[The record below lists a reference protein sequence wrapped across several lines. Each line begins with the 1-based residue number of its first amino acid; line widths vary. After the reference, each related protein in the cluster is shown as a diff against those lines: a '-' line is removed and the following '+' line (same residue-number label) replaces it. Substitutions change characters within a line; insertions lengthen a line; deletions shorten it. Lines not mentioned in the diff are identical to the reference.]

1 MRLTDTELRNWD
13 ARRLRIGRPKRKAL
27 LAQVANLVDNLRKAI
42 PASSPFVVVRFRRAG
57 SLRKATA
64 LHPRGDTGIDAD
76 IAVYLDTSAATDYDL
91 GMMHAQLRE
100 IVCGVYPTKSDEDFW
115 LQPHTLGMQ
124 FHASGLA
131 VDLVPLIAIEGES
144 DEAWMVTST
153 GQRAAKTDIP
163 GHLKVV
169 GELAEADAR
178 YRPLVRMCKTW
189 RNHAELKRELSSFVI
204 ELILAELQRLHGP
217 APGLEEGLQR
227 FFLHIA
233 QTELLEPVLSGHANV
248 VVPDDTVVILDPV
261 NPANNVAA
269 RMTAAER
276 RTIVAGAT
284 EAWETLMTAHH
295 NAYKGETHSL
305 WREVFGSSFTTE
317 AEDAAA

>member
-1 MRLTDTELRNWD
+1 VKLTDTELRNWD
-13 ARRLRIGRPKRKAL
+13 GRRLRIGRSKRKTL
-27 LAQVANLVDNLRKAI
+27 LAQVANFIDSLSKAI
-42 PASSPFVVVRFRRAG
+42 PANSPFVVVRFRRAG

-91 GMMHAQLRE
+91 GTMHAQLRD
-100 IVCGVYPTKSDEDFW
+100 IVRGVYPTKSDEDFW

-131 VDLVPLIAIEGES
+131 VDLVPLIAIEGEA

-153 GQRAAKTDIP
+153 GRRAAKTDIP

-169 GELAEADAR
+169 GELAKADAR
-178 YRPLVRMCKTW
+178 YRPLVRMAKTW
-189 RNHAELKRELSSFVI
+189 RNQAELKDELSSFVI
-204 ELILAELQRLHGP
+204 ELILAELQRLHSP
-217 APGLEEGLQR
+217 APSLEEGLQR

-233 QTELLEPVLSGHANV
+233 QAELLEPVLSGHDNV
-248 VVPDDTVVILDPV
+248 IVPDDAVVILDTV
-261 NPANNVAA
+261 NAANNVAG
-269 RMTAAER
+269 RMTDAER
-276 RTIVAGAT
+276 RTIVAAAT
-284 EAWETLMTAHH
+284 EAWETLITAHH
-295 NAYKGETHSL
+295 NAHKGETHSL
-305 WREVFGSSFTTE
+305 WREIFGSSFTTE